1 VRLRAHALGLAHLQG
16 RASRGF
22 ALRSG
27 TLFAIAPGMA
37 QAFATDS
44 FRSVSNQP
52 GSFEGESADA
62 DQRLRIEEECLEVSA
77 VSPSE
82 LNVLRAWV
90 RRINGTTYAQPYF
103 VEGPPGH
110 FRLYV
115 GEAAERVRTAQGI
128 Q

>member
-1 VRLRAHALGLAHLQG
+1 MC
-16 RASRGF
+16 
-22 ALRSG
+22 
-27 TLFAIAPGMA
+27 PGMA
-37 QAFATDS
+37 QSPSAIETFQHDPHP
-44 FRSVSNQP
+44 FDDV
-52 GSFEGESADA
+52 SADA
-62 DQRLRIEEECLEVSA
+62 ENRVRIEPECLEVSA
-77 VSPSE
+77 STPEE

-90 RRINGTTYAQPYF
+90 RRINSTTYAQPYF

>member
-1 VRLRAHALGLAHLQG
+1 
-16 RASRGF
+16 
-22 ALRSG
+22 
-27 TLFAIAPGMA
+27 MA
-37 QAFATDS
+37 QSAAE
-44 FRSVSNQP
+44 VLP
-52 GSFEGESADA
+52 FEPEPSAPDG
-62 DQRLRIEEECLEVSA
+62 RIRIGAECLELN
-77 VSPSE
+77 PSTPE
-82 LNVLRAWV
+82 EVGVLRNWV